1 MFKRIVAVLVF
12 ALLSSAL
19 LAEGGMN
26 GKFGIELR
34 GGATLLNPSA
44 FDEDYKNIVLT
55 DTDFGTFN
63 GFPNTDPGASGFIGM
78 APTGSLLLEYL
89 ATPNVGIFFRTDF
102 LTTEDDV
109 TFTDLN
115 DEELFYNHA
124 AFNIGYFGLGGRY
137 YIPAS
142 EKFFISIGADA
153 GMFMNY
159 QSFWEVNYLHNEE
172 TPSAEERYAVVD
184 FTNMF
189 FGANIEAGAK
199 FMVSDIVGLGA
210 NVGYRIAS
218 MPIAYPE
225 GDTLDYPFDNVD
237 GSGEKIFKATAID
250 LSGVYFGAG
259 LSFYFGGTEG
269 AASTTSATGTKSTAV
284 TGASSKYE
292 KWGDYYYKQKNYK
305 GALKYYGG
313 AVKQAPNAGLYK
325 KIGMCYYYMGDKA
338 RAAQYLKYYIRQNP
352 SDTQIQNWLKK
363 NAQ

>member
-1 MFKRIVAVLVF
+1 
-12 ALLSSAL
+12 
-19 LAEGGMN
+19 
-26 GKFGIELR
+26 
-34 GGATLLNPSA
+34 
-44 FDEDYKNIVLT
+44 
-55 DTDFGTFN
+55 
-63 GFPNTDPGASGFIGM
+63 M

-259 LSFYFGGTEG
+259 LSFISAVQKAPLPQHQQQAQNQQRLQALHQSMKSGAIITTNRKIIKARLSITAAPLNRHLTRGFIRRLVCAITTWATRQGLPSTLNTISVRTLLTHRFRTGLTKRKVNLIKPKPGT
-269 AASTTSATGTKSTAV
+269 
-284 TGASSKYE
+284 
-292 KWGDYYYKQKNYK
+292 NR
-305 GALKYYGG
+305 
-313 AVKQAPNAGLYK
+313 AGLYDRNY
-325 KIGMCYYYMGDKA
+325 C
-338 RAAQYLKYYIRQNP
+338 
-352 SDTQIQNWLKK
+352 K
-363 NAQ
+363 NEGQRDGCTEGQVKR

>member
-1 MFKRIVAVLVF
+1 MFKRIFAVLVF

-44 FDEDYKNIVLT
+44 FDEDYKYIAT
-55 DTDFGTFN
+55 TMY
-63 GFPNTDPGASGFIGM
+63 PNTDPGASTFIGL

-89 ATPNVGIFFRTDF
+89 ATPNVGIFFKTDF
-102 LTTEDDV
+102 MFTQDEV
-109 TFTDLN
+109 SYTDLN
-115 DEELFYNHA
+115 DEEVFYNHA
-124 AFNIGYFGLGGRY
+124 AFSIGYFGLGGKY

-142 EKFFISIGADA
+142 EKFFISLGADA

-159 QSFWEVNYLHNEE
+159 QSFWEINFYHD
-172 TPSAEERYAVVD
+172 TPLEQYYSVD
-184 FTNMF
+184 FNNMF

-199 FMVSDIVGLGA
+199 FMVSDMVGLGA

-218 MPIAYPE
+218 MPITYPDE
-225 GDTLDYPFDNVD
+225 PPFNATDAD
-237 GSGEKIFKATAID
+237 GEKIFKATAID

-269 AASTTSATGTKSTAV
+269 AASTTAATGTKSTAV

-292 KWGDYYYKQKNYK
+292 KWGDYYYKRKNYK

-352 SDTQIQNWLKK
+352 SDTQIQNWLNK
-363 NAQ
+363 NAK